1 MWQTLLICAGLN
13 VAFAATSGLWGV
25 LVTDFIRLGLLIG
38 FPVITL
44 WLVKALT

>member
-1 MWQTLLICAGLN
+1 MTE
-13 VAFAATSGLWGV
+13 TYKGV
-25 LVTDFIRLGLLIG
+25 VPFLVTDFIRLGLLIG